1 MKYVPHTPS
10 DLPRQNDRQRRQ
22 DRSVQAAVF
31 VEPRQ
36 RDELALVRSGNGD
49 GSGSGLAGGRFHP
62 GGGRF
67 RLGVRR
73 LQLERVLRA
82 REQAA
87 SVRNGVHALVA
98 GQLAADVRRLVR
110 VIVAVAPQ
118 AEVVLYA
125 AGRQDG
131 FVVVV
136 LLRPI
141 PIAQRHK
148 LRSVAD
154 GLSRCRR
161 HRSHSHR
168 SRRAAS
174 LLAVEQCCY

>member
-1 MKYVPHTPS
+1 
-10 DLPRQNDRQRRQ
+10 
-22 DRSVQAAVF
+22 

-36 RDELALVRSGNGD
+36 RDELALVRSGDGD
-49 GSGSGLAGGRFHP
+49 GGGFGL

-67 RLGVRR
+67 RLGVRC
-73 LQLERVLRA
+73 LQLECVFLA

-110 VIVAVAPQ
+110 VIVAVAPP
-118 AEVVLYA
+118 AVVVLYA
-125 AGRQDG
+125 TGRQDG
-131 FVVVV
+131 FGVVV

-141 PIAQRHK
+141 PIAQRHE

-154 GLSRCRR
+154 GLSRRR
-161 HRSHSHR
+161 R

-174 LLAVEQCCY
+174 LLAVEQYCYQWESLQEEN

>member
-1 MKYVPHTPS
+1 VQS
-10 DLPRQNDRQRRQ
+10 RQRN
-22 DRSVQAAVF
+22 
-31 VEPRQ
+31 
-36 RDELALVRSGNGD
+36 ELALVRGGD
-49 GSGSGLAGGRFHP
+49 GDGDGGGDRLGGGRFRP

-73 LQLERVLRA
+73 LQLERVLGA

-87 SVRNGVHALVA
+87 SVWNGVHALVA

-110 VIVAVAPQ
+110 VIVAVASPPV
-118 AEVVLYA
+118 VVLCA

-131 FVVVV
+131 FVVVVV

-141 PIAQRHK
+141 PIAQRHE
-148 LRSVAD
+148 LRPVVD
-154 GLSRCRR
+154 GLFG
-161 HRSHSHR
+161 RSGR

-174 LLAVEQCCY
+174 LLAVELYYN